1 MNKRTLL
8 FQGDEITT
16 ANYNNMSEKNG
27 YVHLIEEKMSGYNV
41 LNMAED
47 GIDTFVM
54 YSRWDERGMD
64 YLPDVFTIMIGKND
78 ISEAAKLPC
87 GETARRYTVL
97 IDAAIREARRIKP
110 DIQLIF
116 IEPFIVVSDEMTEN
130 EKLMKSEMTKLQNEL
145 ERMVKKYECGYIKT
159 QEYFDLN
166 RETVSD
172 KFFPDASGQRFI
184 ADMWLKCFA
193 DAESGRERKPR
204 P

>member
-16 ANYNNMSEKNG
+16 ANYNNMSEENG

-78 ISEAAKLPC
+78 ISEAAALPC

-116 IEPFIVVSDEMTEN
+116 IEPFIIVSDEMTEN

-145 ERMVKKYECGYIKT
+145 ESMVKKYECGYIKT

-184 ADMWLKCFA
+184 ADMWIKCFA

>member
-16 ANYNNMSEKNG
+16 ANYNNMSEENG

-78 ISEAAKLPC
+78 ISEAAALPC

>member
-16 ANYNNMSEKNG
+16 ANYNNMSEENG

-78 ISEAAKLPC
+78 ISEAAALPC

-184 ADMWLKCFA
+184 ADMWIKCFA

>member
-16 ANYNNMSEKNG
+16 ANYNNMSEENG

-78 ISEAAKLPC
+78 ISEAAALPG

-116 IEPFIVVSDEMTEN
+116 IEPFIVVGDEMTEN

-166 RETVSD
+166 RGAVSD